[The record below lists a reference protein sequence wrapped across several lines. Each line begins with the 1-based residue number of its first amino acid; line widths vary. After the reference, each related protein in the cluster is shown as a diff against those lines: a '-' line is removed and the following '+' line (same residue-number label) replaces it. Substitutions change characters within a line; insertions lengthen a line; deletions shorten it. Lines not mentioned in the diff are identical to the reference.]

1 MRVYYSTHVMNS
13 PY

>member
-13 PY
+13 LY